1 MRSTYLNALLF
12 KIFIRT
18 FVIDHGL
25 PSHSA
30 AAIASKVYPN
40 AESSPTELCGSP
52 RERTSDS
59 ALIKS
64 TPLSSIR
71 LPRLVSGFSTN
82 GPPEEESD
90 HSTCKRSPC
99 EEDLFSVITSLSR
112 VHGENH
118 VPETSRSMNSKYHHN
133 IYNSQYGWLTNM

>member
-1 MRSTYLNALLF
+1 MRSTSLNALLF
-12 KIFIRT
+12 KFFIRT
-18 FVIDHGL
+18 FVNDRELLYHF
-25 PSHSA
+25 A
-30 AAIASKVYPN
+30 VAIASKVYPN

-52 RERTSDS
+52 RERTSGS

-99 EEDLFSVITSLSR
+99 EEDFFSVITGLSS

-118 VPETSRSMNSKYHHN
+118 VPETSSSMNSKYHHN
-133 IYNSQYGWLTNM
+133 ICNS